1 MSTVAIWA
9 ALTAALFNPFA
20 RSPVQAPPVQG
31 PPVYAP
37 PGPAPLVQA
46 HPGWN
51 PRVAAQPG
59 DGRRACLSA
68 SETRESVSVHQ
79 LREPMAL
86 LREAAIQ
93 ARAEPLG
100 ARLCRWSDQFVY
112 EMSLLRR
119 DGRVVRVFVDAASGA
134 RVNAREKQER

>member
-9 ALTAALFNPFA
+9 ALTAAILNPFA
-20 RSPVQAPPVQG
+20 RSPVHAPLVPAPPV
-31 PPVYAP
+31 PARPVWTAP
-37 PGPAPLVQA
+37 
-46 HPGWN
+46 
-51 PRVAAQPG
+51 VAAQPG
-59 DGRRACLSA
+59 DARRACLSA
-68 SETRESVSVHQ
+68 SETRESVYVHQ

-100 ARLCRWSDQFVY
+100 ARLCRWNEQFVY

-119 DGRVVRVFVDAASGA
+119 DGRVVRVFVDAASGS